1 MRRHL
6 QLPELSTE
14 KIKKSEFVVNAC
26 AKSLAITVSHHLKET
41 SLKLSLSRRHFFT
54 RTELRTAIF
63 HDHTYCKP
71 PDPADP
77 LCNNTL
83 LSNVSPTESVLLEP
97 EKPLLQKFSIEC
109 SFNDD
114 AAIRFYTFFELYAQL
129 MILFNFLG
137 DSVNHLNYSGSSS
150 DANYSRTKTRRALS
164 PKNEFFLTLCRL
176 RCNLMEDDLAYRF
189 KISQPTV
196 SRIFTTWVNFL
207 YYKLK
212 EIPIWPSREQVQLMM
227 PEEFLCLYPNAHNY

>member
-1 MRRHL
+1 
-6 QLPELSTE
+6 
-14 KIKKSEFVVNAC
+14 
-26 AKSLAITVSHHLKET
+26 
-41 SLKLSLSRRHFFT
+41 
-54 RTELRTAIF
+54 
-63 HDHTYCKP
+63 
-71 PDPADP
+71 
-77 LCNNTL
+77 
-83 LSNVSPTESVLLEP
+83 
-97 EKPLLQKFSIEC
+97 
-109 SFNDD
+109 
-114 AAIRFYTFFELYAQL
+114 

-137 DSVNHLNYSGSSS
+137 YSVNHLIYSGSSS

-212 EIPIWPSREQVQLMM
+212 EIPIWPSRGQVHLTM
-227 PEEFLCLYPNAHNY
+227 PEEFLCLYPNTCIIIVLRKFSFRDQVIHLLNKLLFLPTKIATLQKCWQELHLPELFRLYQTCMVVLYWIGNCL